1 MGSATPHSY
10 SSKTITFPSKL
21 QCIKSQSGRMIC
33 QLLRQ
38 SNYCLEAP
46 SYQLFLRSIYLPISI
61 LSSAHHSLI
70 TPLQR
75 TLIHILSISA
85 ISKMPHKKSEA
96 LTALYNA
103 KIQKLEEE
111 KALADKMNDILTRR
125 GGLNDG
131 SKASRKN
138 LKAAIAVANQPGY
151 FEYYVPSQEIKDVE
165 ESKVLNSLVKSL
177 EKVHRELNQINDD
190 ISHHHVPRDGLMGQ
204 APQTPEAG
212 LTSLSHW
219 FDTYGR
225 PKNET
230 LLDEM
235 KTTFQSSPKIYGGTN
250 HHRSFKSQSSPM
262 KVGRVT
268 K

>member
-1 MGSATPHSY
+1 M
-10 SSKTITFPSKL
+10 SSK
-21 QCIKSQSGRMIC
+21 KSD
-33 QLLRQ
+33 
-38 SNYCLEAP
+38 
-46 SYQLFLRSIYLPISI
+46 
-61 LSSAHHSLI
+61 
-70 TPLQR
+70 
-75 TLIHILSISA
+75 
-85 ISKMPHKKSEA
+85 A

-111 KALADKMNDILTRR
+111 KALADKMNSILTRK

-151 FEYYVPSQEIKDVE
+151 FEYYVPSTEVKDVE
-165 ESKVLNSLVKSL
+165 ESKILNSIVKSL

-190 ISHHHVPRDGLMGQ
+190 ISHHHVPKEGAMGQ
-204 APQTPEAG
+204 APREVG
-212 LTSLSHW
+212 LTSLTHW

-225 PKNET
+225 PKNDT
-230 LLDEM
+230 LLDEL
-235 KTTFQSSPKIYGGTN
+235 KTTFQPSPKIYGGTN

>member
-1 MGSATPHSY
+1 
-10 SSKTITFPSKL
+10 
-21 QCIKSQSGRMIC
+21 
-33 QLLRQ
+33 
-38 SNYCLEAP
+38 
-46 SYQLFLRSIYLPISI
+46 
-61 LSSAHHSLI
+61 
-70 TPLQR
+70 
-75 TLIHILSISA
+75 
-85 ISKMPHKKSEA
+85 MPHKKSEA